1 MNYKFGLPVEIIFKC
16 GAVKNINK
24 VIKDNNFKKGILIS
38 SERFI
43 KSEYG
48 YEIIQLLNEYI
59 ENIHFGIST
68 NPTIEDVESTTK
80 AIKDSNVD
88 FVIALGGGSIL
99 DCAKISSCM
108 AAMDTN
114 IRYFLENK
122 LEINKN
128 IPVIA
133 IPTTAGTGSEVTS
146 VSVISDK
153 YTEDKFPIKS
163 EYLLP
168 KIAIIDPELTLTVPK
183 NVTASSGI
191 DVLSHALESY
201 YSKNNNPI
209 SDILAIESVKL
220 VMNNLKNAVNNLDN
234 IEYRENMC
242 QASLLAGI
250 AFSVTGTAAC
260 HGISY
265 PLTSKYNI
273 PHGEACGI
281 TQDKVLLLNSKV
293 EFDRIDKLSKDVGYS
308 NVEEFSDE
316 IHKLKKEIGLANNLR
331 DYNIKKDEL
340 ETIANLCTSLN
351 ILANPYELNKEEI
364 LKLLQSIY

>member
-16 GAVKNINK
+16 GAVKNIDK

-43 KSEYG
+43 KSEEG
-48 YEIIQLLNEYI
+48 FEFIKILNEKI
-59 ENIHFGIST
+59 ERVHFGISA
-68 NPTIEDVESTTK
+68 NPTIEDVENTTN
-80 AIKDSNVD
+80 AIKDSNID

-99 DCAKISSCM
+99 DCAKISSAM

-122 LEINKN
+122 LDINKN

-146 VSVISDK
+146 VSVISDT
-153 YTEDKFPIKS
+153 YTEEKFPIKS

-168 KIAIIDPELTLTVPK
+168 KIAIIDPKLTLTVPK

-220 VMNNLKNAVNNLDN
+220 VMNNLKNTVDNLNN

-242 QASLLAGI
+242 QASLLAGM

-273 PHGEACGI
+273 PHGEACGL
-281 TQDKVLLLNSKV
+281 TQDKVLLLNSTV
-293 EFDRIDKLSKDVGYS
+293 EFDRIDKLSKEVGFA
-308 NVEEFSDE
+308 NVEEFSNA
-316 IHKLKKEIGLANNLR
+316 IYTLKQDIGLANNLR
-331 DYNIKKDEL
+331 DYNIKSEEL
-340 ETIANLCTSLN
+340 ESIANLCTSSN
-351 ILANPYELNKEEI
+351 ILANPYKLNKEEI

>member
-1 MNYKFGLPVEIIFKC
+1 MV
-16 GAVKNINK
+16 
-24 VIKDNNFKKGILIS
+24 
-38 SERFI
+38 
-43 KSEYG
+43 
-48 YEIIQLLNEYI
+48 
-59 ENIHFGIST
+59 
-68 NPTIEDVESTTK
+68 
-80 AIKDSNVD
+80 
-88 FVIALGGGSIL
+88 
-99 DCAKISSCM
+99 
-108 AAMDTN
+108 AMDTN

-133 IPTTAGTGSEVTS
+133 LPTTAGTGSEVTS
-146 VSVISDK
+146 ISVISDTH
-153 YTEDKFPIKS
+153 TEDKFPIKS
-163 EYLLP
+163 YYLYP

-183 NVTASSGI
+183 KVTASSGI

-209 SDILAIESVKL
+209 SDILAIESVKI

-242 QASLLAGI
+242 QASLLAGM

-293 EFDRIDKLSKDVGYS
+293 EFDRIDKLSKDVGYA
-308 NVEEFSDE
+308 NVEEFVDE
-316 IHKLKKEIGLANNLR
+316 IYKLKKDIGLANNLR
-331 DYNIKKDEL
+331 NYNIKKDEL

-351 ILANPYELNKEEI
+351 IFANPYELNKEEI